1 MKRVAVL
8 AALAV
13 GALGLPAG
21 ASPKEIAS
29 VEICGHAGC
38 KTVTE
43 RLDPRVID
51 GEPYV
56 HPPAASS
63 FYSLRMAAKEGDKTF
78 SWTIYY
84 VPSGYLRGIDERGSS
99 NWMKL
104 YPEGAAVL
112 RSLSEGVEPFAKP
125 VVTYARVGKRVARDP
140 ASYLRLYEIRSAGFR
155 SLGKPDWIR
164 IVLRS
169 PEPSPWTDGRDDLQY
184 SSSTHLLLRDGEYV
198 LLSKPLAKRVSRGL
212 SLSAPSRPRVAL
224 KAGIAGLGALAF
236 LGLVAVRRRR

>member
-13 GALGLPAG
+13 GALGLPTG
-21 ASPKEIAS
+21 AAAKEIAS

-43 RLDPRVID
+43 RVDPGVLD
-51 GEPYV
+51 GEPYA

-63 FYSLRMAAKEGDKTF
+63 FYSLRMTAKEGDQTF

-84 VPSGYLRGIDERGSS
+84 VPSGAS
-99 NWMKL
+99 
-104 YPEGAAVL
+104 VL
-112 RSLSEGVEPFAKP
+112 RSLAEGVEPFAKP
-125 VVTYARVGKRVARDP
+125 VVTSARVGKRVARDP
-140 ASYLRLYEIRSAGFR
+140 ASYVRLYEIRSAGFR

-169 PEPSPWTDGRDDLQY
+169 PQPSPWTDGRNDPQY
-184 SSSTHLLLRDGEYV
+184 SPNTRLLLRDGEYV
-198 LLSKPLAKRVSRGL
+198 LLSKPLAKRVVRGL
-212 SLSAPSRPRVAL
+212 SLSASSGPQVAL

-236 LGLVAVRRRR
+236 LGLIVVRRRQ